1 MDEDIIEYDIDVSQ
15 TMVLI
20 GLLIMVLVCGYPRVG
35 Y

>member
-1 MDEDIIEYDIDVSQ
+1 MDEDIMEYDIDPSYTV
-15 TMVLI
+15 VLI